1 MTAEQPPASG
11 SDGTRARVVTAL
23 NKLALAMRTDAQQR
37 SREHGLHPTQAQLLS
52 LLATRPADG
61 LRLGG
66 LASELGV
73 TAATASDSVAA
84 LERKGLVRRTRSA
97 IDARVVHVSLT
108 DDGRRAAASLTEW
121 PDVML
126 QALDDLD
133 ADECAALLRV
143 LLKMIRSLQERGVI
157 SPARMCVT
165 CTYFDPYAHPGAD
178 RPHHCNFVDAPF
190 GDAELRVDCV
200 DHVPASST
208 S

>member
-1 MTAEQPPASG
+1 MTAEQPPAAG
-11 SDGTRARVVTAL
+11 GDGARARVVTAL
-23 NKLALAMRTDAQQR
+23 NKLAIAMRTDAQER
-37 SREHGLHPTQAQLLS
+37 SRGHGLHPAQAQLLS
-52 LLATRPADG
+52 LLAARPADG
-61 LRLGG
+61 LRLGE

-84 LERKGLVRRTRSA
+84 LERKGFVRRTRSA
-97 IDARVVHVSLT
+97 MDARVVRVSLT
-108 DDGRRAAASLTEW
+108 DDGRRAAASLAEW

-126 QALDDLD
+126 QALGDLD
-133 ADECAALLRV
+133 PDECAALLRM
-143 LLKMIRSLQERGVI
+143 LIKMIRSLQERGAI

-165 CTYFDPYAHPGAD
+165 CTYFDPYAHPGTD